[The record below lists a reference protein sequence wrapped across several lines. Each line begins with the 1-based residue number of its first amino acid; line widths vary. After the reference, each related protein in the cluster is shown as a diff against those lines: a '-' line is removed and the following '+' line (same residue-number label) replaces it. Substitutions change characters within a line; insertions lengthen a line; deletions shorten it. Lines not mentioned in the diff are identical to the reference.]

1 MNKQYNRYNYN
12 CRIEGA
18 SVYEFAEQYGNFGGI
33 HALLAHDGIALLL
46 TPTKEIISI
55 YFR

>member
-33 HALLAHDGIALLL
+33 HALFSRHDGDWHLLL
-46 TPTKEIISI
+46 TPTKN
-55 YFR
+55 YLNLF